1 MKILC
6 IIPARSGSK
15 GIKNKNLKIIYK
27 KKTLIEFAYDI
38 ALKSKLFSKIIVST
52 DSPKYQKY
60 LKTKK
65 INLNFL
71 RPKRLSGDNADDLSL
86 IKFELKRYS
95 KFFNIKFDGVCLL
108 QPTSPVRKINDLRE
122 CFNLMNKRKLD
133 AVWTISEIDKKFHP
147 IKILKIQKK
156 YLNYFSN
163 NGSSFTSRQNLDK
176 CYIRNGLAYFFS
188 EKAIE
193 KYNTILPKKTG
204 YLLIKREIANIDNI
218 SDLIRARKLVKK

>member
-1 MKILC
+1 
-6 IIPARSGSK
+6 
-15 GIKNKNLKIIYK
+15 
-27 KKTLIEFAYDI
+27 
-38 ALKSKLFSKIIVST
+38 
-52 DSPKYQKY
+52 
-60 LKTKK
+60 
-65 INLNFL
+65 
-71 RPKRLSGDNADDLSL
+71 
-86 IKFELKRYS
+86 
-95 KFFNIKFDGVCLL
+95 
-108 QPTSPVRKINDLRE
+108 
-122 CFNLMNKRKLD
+122 MNKRKLD